1 MIYRYAIPFPL
12 APGKT
17 DADAG
22 SIPAYFTAN
31 MDKYRESRKRLG
43 STVERI
49 YLQPTPM
56 GSLVIAYAEADR
68 DFADWN
74 RALLSSDLEI
84 DRRFIEMVADIHGVD
99 VRQPPAGPPPETIG
113 EWVDP
118 DVTTRRKGLAFVAP
132 VLPGK
137 DEAGRV
143 FAREAFE
150 TRKAEL
156 TESRRALGQN
166 VEVVTLSSTPM
177 GSFVCGYLEG
187 NDPVEG
193 NRGFAASTRPYDV
206 WFKERLKELFPPD
219 IDFNQPLPPIK
230 TLVDYV
236 AELAPV

>member
-1 MIYRYAIPFPL
+1 MTYRYAIPFPL

-17 DADAG
+17 EDDAR
-22 SIPAYFTAN
+22 SIAAHFKAN
-31 MDKYRESRKRLG
+31 MDHYRESRKRLG
-43 STVERI
+43 SSVERI

-56 GSLVIAYAEADR
+56 GSIVIAYAEADR
-68 DFADWN
+68 DFAEWN

-84 DRRFIEMVADIHGVD
+84 DRRFIEMVAEIHGVD

-118 DVTTRRKGLAFVAP
+118 QVTTRRKGLAFVAP

-137 DEAGRV
+137 DDVGRA
-143 FAREAFE
+143 FAHEAFV
-150 TRKAEL
+150 TRKAEFS
-156 TESRRALGQN
+156 ESRQALGQN
-166 VEVVTLSSTPM
+166 VEVVTLSVTPM

-193 NRGFAASTRPYDV
+193 NRAFAASTRPYDV
-206 WFKERLKELFPPD
+206 WFKERLKEVFPPD
-219 IDFNQPLPPIK
+219 IDFDQPLPPIE
-230 TLVDYV
+230 TLFDYV